1 MTDVLVAT
9 ASELKDALYHWL
21 QEACLDWDEAVNAE
35 AGKSG
40 EVDLWD
46 DMPVVDSK
54 TVARTSPIFEKYLGI
69 PLDVKLIRRGGY
81 SSIDD
86 VLADLLPKM
95 EEHADSQGLTTP
107 KDHAHE

>member
-9 ASELKDALYHWL
+9 ASGLKDALYDWL
-21 QEACLDWDEAVNAE
+21 GAACLDWDEAVNAE
-35 AGKSG
+35 AESGG

-46 DMPVVDSK
+46 GMPVVDSK
-54 TVARTSPIFEKYLGI
+54 TVARTSPIFERYLGI

-95 EEHADSQGLTTP
+95 EQLSQSRPYDCKGP
-107 KDHAHE
+107 RS